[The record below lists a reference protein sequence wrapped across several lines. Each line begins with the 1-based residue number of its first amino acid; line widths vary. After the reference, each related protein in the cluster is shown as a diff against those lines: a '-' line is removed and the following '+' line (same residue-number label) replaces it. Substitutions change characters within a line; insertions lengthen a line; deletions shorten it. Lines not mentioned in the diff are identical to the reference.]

1 MNKIETFESFLNTS
15 NLISISLEG
24 FILNLIV
31 GTLMSLLIKYTYIH
45 CGTSVSDRKNFAN
58 QFPLLLLI
66 TMFIITIVKSS
77 LALSLGL
84 VGALSIVRFR
94 TAIKEPSELVYLF
107 LCIGIGLGLGANQR
121 VLSIIALFFI
131 LTFIWVY
138 SLYFRKKQITSQNI
152 VLTISSQSG
161 AKPELESVINLLKK
175 YATFVDLIRI
185 DESENQLE
193 AHFNIK
199 FEGLDKLNLFR
210 ESLFNLNKE
219 ISLTILDNNN
229 LI

>member
-1 MNKIETFESFLNTS
+1 MNKIETFENFLTS
-15 NLISISLEG
+15 SNSSSLPLED
-24 FILNLIV
+24 FIINLIV
-31 GTLMSLLIKYTYIH
+31 GTLMSLLIKYTYVH
-45 CGTSVSDRKNFAN
+45 CGTSVSNRKNFSN
-58 QFPLLLLI
+58 QFPLLLLV

-94 TAIKEPSELVYLF
+94 TAIKEPSELIYLF
-107 LCIGIGLGLGANQR
+107 LCIGVGLGLGANQR

-138 SLYFRKKQITSQNI
+138 FLYFGKKQTTNQNM
-152 VLTISSQSG
+152 VLTISGQNES
-161 AKPELESVINLLKK
+161 KPELESIISLLKE
-175 YATFVDLIRI
+175 YSVIVDLIRI

-193 AHFNIK
+193 AHFNIE

-210 ESLFNLNKE
+210 ESLFNLNRK

-229 LI
+229 LV

>member
-15 NLISISLEG
+15 NLISISLED

-121 VLSIIALFFI
+121 VLSIIALFI

-138 SLYFRKKQITSQNI
+138 SLYFRKKQITSQNM

-210 ESLFNLNKE
+210 ESLFKLNKE
-219 ISLTILDNNN
+219 IKLTILDNNN